1 MSALR
6 KEEPLTTADIA
17 GQRQAGRTRDDVAV
31 DQSIVDAAD
40 RRPPQSVAGSSTAVR
55 DIEAARNQD
64 DTNRD
69 DTDDG
74 EVVSSSVEPL
84 PAAGSTG
91 AMPQTSTSGAGM
103 GRQPANRPPASL
115 AGRKPAVP
123 QTTAAGPPASGRN
136 ENALFDQDE
145 LRDFRTR
152 WDQVQTSFVDE
163 PRHAVEQADTL
174 VATIVKRI
182 AEQFADEREKLE
194 QQWHRGDEVST
205 EDLRQGLKR
214 YRGFFDRL
222 LSF

>member
-17 GQRQAGRTRDDVAV
+17 GQQRAGRTRDDVAV
-31 DQSIVDAAD
+31 DESTADPAD
-40 RRPPQSVAGSSTAVR
+40 RRPPQSVAGSSPAAR
-55 DIEAARNQD
+55 DIEPARKPD
-64 DTNRD
+64 DTYD
-69 DTDDG
+69 A
-74 EVVSSSVEPL
+74 EVVSSSAEPL
-84 PAAGSTG
+84 PAAGNTG
-91 AMPQTSTSGAGM
+91 AMPQTSTSGAGV
-103 GRQPANRPPASL
+103 GRPPAAQPPASSS
-115 AGRKPAVP
+115 GRESVVP
-123 QTTAAGPPASGRN
+123 QTTAAGPQAGGRN
-136 ENALFDQDE
+136 DNALFDEDE

-174 VATIVKRI
+174 VATVVKRI

-194 QQWHRGDEVST
+194 QQWHRGDDVST

-214 YRGFFDRL
+214 YRAFFDRL

>member
-17 GQRQAGRTRDDVAV
+17 GQQRAGRTRDDVAV
-31 DQSIVDAAD
+31 DESSIDTAD
-40 RRPPQSVAGSSTAVR
+40 RRPPQSVAGSRAEAR
-55 DIEAARNQD
+55 DIKAAHNQD

-69 DTDDG
+69 DTPDG
-74 EVVSSSVEPL
+74 EVGSSRGKPL
-84 PAAGSTG
+84 SAAGSIG
-91 AMPQTSTSGAGM
+91 ATPQTSTSRAGM
-103 GRQPANRPPASL
+103 GRQPASQPPASSS
-115 AGRKPAVP
+115 GRESAVP
-123 QTTAAGPPASGRN
+123 QTTAAASPADRN

-145 LRDFRTR
+145 LRDLRTR

-182 AEQFADEREKLE
+182 AEQFAEEREKLE
-194 QQWHRGDEVST
+194 QQWHRGNDVST

-214 YRGFFDRL
+214 YRAFFDRL

>member
-17 GQRQAGRTRDDVAV
+17 RQQRAGRTRDDVAV
-31 DQSIVDAAD
+31 HESTVDSAD
-40 RRPPQSVAGSSTAVR
+40 RRPPQSAAGSSAAAR
-55 DIEAARNQD
+55 DIEAVSIQD
-64 DTNRD
+64 DTSRD
-69 DTDDG
+69 NTYDG
-74 EVVSSSVEPL
+74 KAVSPSVEPRR
-84 PAAGSTG
+84 AAGSKG

-103 GRQPANRPPASL
+103 ERQPASQPPASSW
-115 AGRKPAVP
+115 GRESAVP
-123 QTTAAGPPASGRN
+123 QTTTAEWPGSGPN

-145 LRDFRTR
+145 LRDLRTR

-194 QQWHRGDEVST
+194 QQWHRGNDVST

-214 YRGFFDRL
+214 YRAFFDRL

>member
-1 MSALR
+1 MSAPR

-17 GQRQAGRTRDDVAV
+17 GQQRAGRTRDDVALDESTV
-31 DQSIVDAAD
+31 DPAD
-40 RRPPQSVAGSSTAVR
+40 RRPPQSAAGSSATAR

-69 DTDDG
+69 DTYDAEAESSGG
-74 EVVSSSVEPL
+74 ERL
-84 PAAGSTG
+84 PPADNMG
-91 AMPQTSTSGAGM
+91 AMPQTSTSRAGR
-103 GRQPANRPPASL
+103 GPQPASQPPTSSL
-115 AGRKPAVP
+115 GRESAVP
-123 QTTAAGPPASGRN
+123 QTMTAKAPDSGRN

-145 LRDFRTR
+145 LRDLRTR

-182 AEQFADEREKLE
+182 AEQFAEEREKLE
-194 QQWHRGDEVST
+194 QQWHRGDDVST

-214 YRGFFDRL
+214 YRAFFDRL

>member
-17 GQRQAGRTRDDVAV
+17 GQQRAGRTRDEVAV
-31 DQSIVDAAD
+31 NESSIDTAD
-40 RRPPQSVAGSSTAVR
+40 RRPPQSVVGSRAGAR

-64 DTNRD
+64 DMSRD
-69 DTDDG
+69 HTYDG
-74 EVVSSSVEPL
+74 ELVSSSVEPL

-91 AMPQTSTSGAGM
+91 AMPQPSTSVAGM
-103 GRQPANRPPASL
+103 ERQRATQPPASSS
-115 AGRKPAVP
+115 GRESAVP
-123 QTTAAGPPASGRN
+123 QTTAAESPASGRN

-145 LRDFRTR
+145 LRDLRIR

-182 AEQFADEREKLE
+182 AEQFAEEREKLE
-194 QQWHRGDEVST
+194 QQWHRGNDVST

-214 YRGFFDRL
+214 YRAFFDRL

>member
-17 GQRQAGRTRDDVAV
+17 GQQRAGRTRDDVAF
-31 DQSIVDAAD
+31 DESSIDTAD
-40 RRPPQSVAGSSTAVR
+40 RRPPQSVAGSRAEAR
-55 DIEAARNQD
+55 DIEATRNQD
-64 DTNRD
+64 DTP
-69 DTDDG
+69 DG
-74 EVVSSSVEPL
+74 EVGSSRGTPL
-84 PAAGSTG
+84 SAAGSIDAT
-91 AMPQTSTSGAGM
+91 PQTSTSRAGM
-103 GRQPANRPPASL
+103 GSQPASQPPPSSS
-115 AGRKPAVP
+115 GRESAVP
-123 QTTAAGPPASGRN
+123 QTTAAKSPAGRN

-145 LRDFRTR
+145 LGDLRTR

-194 QQWHRGDEVST
+194 QQWHRGDDVST

-214 YRGFFDRL
+214 YRAFFDRL

>member
-17 GQRQAGRTRDDVAV
+17 GQQRAGRTRDDVAA
-31 DQSIVDAAD
+31 DESSIDTAD
-40 RRPPQSVAGSSTAVR
+40 RRPPQSVVGSRAEAR
-55 DIEAARNQD
+55 DIEATRNQE

-69 DTDDG
+69 DTPDG
-74 EVVSSSVEPL
+74 EVGSSRGTPL
-84 PAAGSTG
+84 SAAGSIDAT
-91 AMPQTSTSGAGM
+91 PQTSMSRAGM
-103 GRQPANRPPASL
+103 GRQPASQPPGSSS
-115 AGRKPAVP
+115 GRESAVP
-123 QTTAAGPPASGRN
+123 QRTAAESPAGRN

-145 LRDFRTR
+145 LRDLRTR

-182 AEQFADEREKLE
+182 AEQFAEEREKLE
-194 QQWHRGDEVST
+194 QQWHRGNDVST

-214 YRGFFDRL
+214 YRAFFDRL

>member
-1 MSALR
+1 
-6 KEEPLTTADIA
+6 
-17 GQRQAGRTRDDVAV
+17 
-31 DQSIVDAAD
+31 
-40 RRPPQSVAGSSTAVR
+40 
-55 DIEAARNQD
+55 
-64 DTNRD
+64 
-69 DTDDG
+69 
-74 EVVSSSVEPL
+74 
-84 PAAGSTG
+84 
-91 AMPQTSTSGAGM
+91 M

-115 AGRKPAVP
+115 AGREPAVP
-123 QTTAAGPPASGRN
+123 QTTAAGPQASGRN

-174 VATIVKRI
+174 VATIVKRV